1 MNMNTIKEAIRLF
14 QKDDVEKLH
23 DAMSECIEYVRV
35 DFHIFNVGAY
45 VTCEY
50 SNDLEYL
57 EMMDGCV
64 EYGIF
69 ETYSL
74 FDAFME
80 YGKQEL
86 KEYYDGLEDRE

>member
-1 MNMNTIKEAIRLF
+1 
-14 QKDDVEKLH
+14 
-23 DAMSECIEYVRV
+23 
-35 DFHIFNVGAY
+35 
-45 VTCEY
+45 
-50 SNDLEYL
+50 
-57 EMMDGCV
+57 MMDGCA

>member
-1 MNMNTIKEAIRLF
+1 MNTLKEAVRLIDS
-14 QKDDVEKLH
+14 KEEVWRLH
-23 DAMSECIEYVRV
+23 EALSKCIEYVRV

-45 VTCEY
+45 ISCEY
-50 SNDLEYL
+50 NNDLEYL
-57 EMMDGCV
+57 EMMDGCA

-80 YGKQEL
+80 YGTKEM
-86 KEYYDGLEDRE
+86 KEYYDGLADGE